1 MTRRPAVTVIEA
13 LMAILVMAIGLL
25 ALLTLFPL
33 GAVSMYQSIKDERCA
48 ELSINATGQYKAF
61 GINNDPAV
69 VIASPS
75 GTGTIFEDPWPLLTA
90 GAPGVPSLIT
100 AGYTGPTYPV
110 WIDPWGQ
117 YNGLW
122 YVTTS
127 TGTGAN
133 SVRAGTNAALV
144 GAPWPTAGGISQSIP
159 RATVSVIPSPP
170 GTPAPWAWQVRWFT
184 LQDDIAYLDNG
195 TPDLIPGSN
204 LVQREGRYSFSY
216 VVRRPAPGIT
226 GPLDLTV
233 VVYTGR
239 STGTDVNNKPL
250 GETTYGD
257 STGTTGTVAWGAK
270 WDTVTST
277 YQAEPST
284 VTINWTGVPT
294 KPAIRRGNWIL
305 DARMVVDPTAATL
318 VPAPQGYFY
327 RVVSVTDVGNN
338 LMEVVVQRPLGGQ
351 IRAPIGING
360 PPGSPPYQ
368 GPLVVVDNVAEVFE
382 KGTVY

>member
-48 ELSINATGQYKAF
+48 EVSINAAAQYKAF
-61 GINNDPAV
+61 GINNDTAV
-69 VIASPS
+69 VMAS
-75 GTGTIFEDPWPLLTA
+75 GTGTIFEDPWPAATA
-90 GAPGVPSLIT
+90 GPPGVPSLIT

-110 WIDPWGQ
+110 WIDPLGV
-117 YNGLW
+117 YNGNW
-122 YVTTS
+122 YVNS
-127 TGTGAN
+127 TGTGTN
-133 SVRAGTNAALV
+133 SVQVGTNAASL
-144 GAPWPTAGGISQSIP
+144 GAPWPTAGGVLQSVP
-159 RATVSVIPSPP
+159 RTTVSVIPALA
-170 GTPAPWAWQVRWFT
+170 GTPPTPPPPWQVRWFT

-195 TPDLIPGSN
+195 MADTSSGS
-204 LVQREGRYSFSY
+204 LQREGRYSFSY
-216 VVRRPAPGIT
+216 VVRRSGPNIS

-239 STGTDVNNKPL
+239 AAGTDGNGNPL
-250 GETTYGD
+250 GETKYGD
-257 STGTTGTVAWGAK
+257 SSGTTGTVWWG
-270 WDTVTST
+270 VTASGT
-277 YQAEPST
+277 QQDGNT
-284 VTINWTGVPT
+284 VTINWNGVPT

-318 VPAPQGYFY
+318 TPAPQGYFY

-351 IRAPIGING
+351 LRTPWGINTTTNV
-360 PPGSPPYQ
+360 PYQ
-368 GPLVVVDNVAEVFE
+368 GPLVVVDSVAEVFE